1 MWLRSKV
8 ADVVKMLLGLPGT
21 GEATSRLL
29 PCRAGA
35 SVLDP
40 LECLVPSMLDLST
53 APWLVPLRSY

>member
-21 GEATSRLL
+21 EATSEAAALQGWRIG
-29 PCRAGA
+29 AG
-35 SVLDP
+35 SLGVLG
-40 LECLVPSMLDLST
+40 PSHVDLST